1 MASTKQMQE
10 RAKAKKQD
18 NEPNINESNVIDLL
32 SRLSAVLLK
41 ENSQQ
46 DYNQTDH
53 SLYAALSMIKKYDL
67 KSKHLNQLMVFREK
81 FEQGLTKKYSVKLA
95 TGLSAFAQ
103 DQEQTLKQHN
113 VPQNVRVISG
123 LLDTLI
129 YTLAFKCG
137 AVKIHAL

>member
-18 NEPNINESNVIDLL
+18 NEPNLNESNTLSLL
-32 SRLSAVLLK
+32 EKVATLLEK
-41 ENSQQ
+41 HNPEQ
-46 DYNQTDH
+46 DYNQTQISRETASTVIDH
-53 SLYAALSMIKKYDL
+53 YGL
-67 KSKHLNQLMVFREK
+67 KHKHLNQLMVFREK

-95 TGLSAFAQ
+95 TGLSAFTQ